1 MLINCAN
8 GSIYDN
14 STYICVSQNVKAV
27 STESQNFQ
35 TFIEI
40 TLDNQLI
47 TKGNLIPGSRKFLQP
62 LFIFFINIDDLW
74 LYNYHQR

>member
-14 STYICVSQNVKAV
+14 STYTCVSSQNIKAV
-27 STESQNFQ
+27 ATEIQNFQ

-40 TLDNQLI
+40 TLDNELI
-47 TKGNLIPGSRKFLQP
+47 TKANLIPGYRKFL
-62 LFIFFINIDDLW
+62 
-74 LYNYHQR
+74 